1 MEYKKNCD
9 TLSEKNSFD
18 AEGNA
23 TNNQEL
29 KAGPYD
35 GLQKA
40 EKEEIQYSLD
50 KHDNSDSGANQCCA
64 WKVTAIVLLILTVLL
79 LVIAIVIGVIWLRES
94 DILAVSQKTSMERA
108 KQRQEEEEQKRM
120 DREREIRAEEE
131 KKRMDREREVRAEEE
146 KKRMDREREIR
157 AEEEKK
163 RMDREREVRAEEE
176 KKRMDLDKK
185 IRQEEEEKRQAML
198 EEVKAQCSSGQIVS
212 ISSISFGFIL
222 SVLLFNHLMD
232 Y

>member
-35 GLQKA
+35 GLQYCNILKA
-40 EKEEIQYSLD
+40 EKEEIQYALD
-50 KHDNSDSGANQCCA
+50 KHNSDSGANKCCA
-64 WKVTAIVLLILTVLL
+64 WKVTAIVFIILTVLL

-146 KKRMDREREIR
+146 KKRMDRERE
-157 AEEEKK
+157 
-163 RMDREREVRAEEE
+163 VRAEEE

-198 EEVKAQCSSGQIVS
+198 EEVKAQCSGGQIVS

-222 SVLLFNHLMD
+222 SVLLVNHLMD